1 MIFDTLSNLKKYATL
16 HPDIEKAITFLQTPQ
31 CLQQPDGRYALSEQS
46 YVILQSYETKPVSQV
61 KYEAHHMYADIQ
73 IILSGKEL
81 ISYAPSAAL
90 QIQIPY
96 DAQKDIAFGDVLQP
110 AADLCMAEKM
120 FALFLPGEAH
130 RPCVILEDVTPVRKL
145 VVKLP
150 MGQ

>member
-1 MIFDTLSNLKKYATL
+1 MIFDTLSNLKKYAPL

-46 YVILQSYETKPVSQV
+46 YVILQSYETKPISQV

-110 AADLCMAEKM
+110 AAV
-120 FALFLPGEAH
+120 FAWRKRCLLFFSPERHIVRASW
-130 RPCVILEDVTPVRKL
+130 EDVTPVRKL

>member
-1 MIFDTLSNLKKYATL
+1 MPHFTRILKKRSHFYKR
-16 HPDIEKAITFLQTPQ
+16 HNG
-31 CLQQPDGRYALSEQS
+31 LQQPDGQLCASEQS

-96 DAQKDIAFGDVLQP
+96 DAQKDIAFGDIMQP
-110 AADLCMAEKM
+110 AADLCLAEKM

-130 RPCVILEDVTPVRKL
+130 RPCVIWEDVTPVRKL